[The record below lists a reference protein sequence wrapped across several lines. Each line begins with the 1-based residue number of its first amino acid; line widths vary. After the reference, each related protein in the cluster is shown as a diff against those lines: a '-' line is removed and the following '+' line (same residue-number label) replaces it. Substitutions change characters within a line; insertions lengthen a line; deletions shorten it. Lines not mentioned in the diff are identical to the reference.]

1 MIAVGRDDDVS
12 VPIRKLIVLY
22 ILGFNVINVRAKD
35 RRIQTNQRE
44 ALKDIVRKVLM
55 GTERIADSTDGITV

>member
-1 MIAVGRDDDVS
+1 LIA
-12 VPIRKLIVLY
+12 LY

-55 GTERIADSTDGITV
+55 GTEITADSTDGITV

>member
-12 VPIRKLIVLY
+12 VPIRKLIALY
-22 ILGFNVINVRAKD
+22 ILGFNVINVRTKD

-55 GTERIADSTDGITV
+55 GTEITADSTDGITV